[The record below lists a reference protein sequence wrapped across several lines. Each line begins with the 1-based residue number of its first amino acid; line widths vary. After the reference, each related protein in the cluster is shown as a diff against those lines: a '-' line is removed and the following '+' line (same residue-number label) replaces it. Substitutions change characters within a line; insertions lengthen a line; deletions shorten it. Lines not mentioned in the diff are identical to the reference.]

1 MKMDKTSG
9 ATRDRHRLE
18 AVELIRTKADR
29 TNSAARQPMEIE
41 PQKDSPTIISGRQ
54 SLALGDRCIVYRN
67 AASWQHDV
75 TIIPFWS
82 IDSFAVKTCRPK
94 WILLSAISLF
104 LASVLTR
111 SGTLVFLGKQT
122 ITSLLGFSPPESQL
136 LAWLPLMFLCLGIIA
151 LVAYLSSSATELVIY
166 NHSGKNKVRLSLSP
180 KLKGSVE
187 RLVEA
192 IEAQMGRV

>member
-18 AVELIRTKADR
+18 AIELIRTKADR

-41 PQKDSPTIISGRQ
+41 AQKDSPTIISGRQ

-67 AASWQHDV
+67 AAHWHDV

-94 WILLSAISLF
+94 WILFSAISLL

-111 SGTLVFLGKQT
+111 PGTPVFLGKQT

-136 LAWLPLMFLCLGIIA
+136 LAWLPLLFLCLGIIA
-151 LVAYLSSSATELVIY
+151 VVAYLSSSATELVIY

-187 RLVEA
+187 RLIEA